1 MSTGD
6 RGWGGGRDRGEGN
19 VQRPPHLR
27 KVSARSKQAR
37 TPHPS
42 RIAGTKTTGRM
53 VRERTEGLL
62 GLLSTTP
69 LLKGIPREGLS
80 RIAAAMRRRRL
91 AAGTVAVKQGDPGH
105 ALYFL
110 AAGRLEATVRGGDP
124 EAPPVG
130 ILEPPRWFG
139 ELAILTR
146 QPRTATVTAAVDSE
160 VWTLSRKAFEEL
172 FGQYPDLSRNIIAGL
187 CARIQQKDQDF
198 LGQSSLALENARLA
212 RKVTEQADQLAVVSK
227 HKSQFLASMSH
238 ELRTPL
244 NAIIGFSE
252 VLLDPSV
259 GTLPPAEQQEFLTN
273 ILTSGKHLLRLIND
287 VLDLSKIEAGKMEL
301 NPDALGVE
309 EVIEG
314 VLATVKA
321 LAMKKRIQVTS
332 THAPEL
338 PPVWADPPRL
348 KQILY
353 NLLSNAIKFTPE
365 GGQVSV
371 TVRQVNQSSGG
382 SVDPSSPIHQ
392 STHPPIHSF
401 RPLVEVSVRDTG
413 IGIPPEDLER
423 IFGEFEQVTD
433 PARRHQEGTGLG
445 LALVKRLVEMHG
457 GQIRVD
463 SALGR
468 GSTFTFTIPT
478 AH

>member
-1 MSTGD
+1 
-6 RGWGGGRDRGEGN
+6 
-19 VQRPPHLR
+19 VQTPLHLTKGSASRKKPRTRPP
-27 KVSARSKQAR
+27 
-37 TPHPS
+37 S
-42 RIAGTKTTGRM
+42 RAAGTKTPRRGL
-53 VRERTEGLL
+53 RENPGALL
-62 GLLSTTP
+62 ELLSATS
-69 LLKGIPREGLS
+69 LVNGIPSEGLS
-80 RIAAAMRRRRL
+80 RLVAAMRRRHL
-91 AAGTVAVKQGDPGH
+91 VAGTVVVRQGDPGH

-130 ILEPPRWFG
+130 ILEPPGWFG

-160 VWTLSRKAFEEL
+160 VWSLSRKAFEEL
-172 FGQYPDLSRNIIAGL
+172 FERYPALARNIIAAL
-187 CARIQQKDQDF
+187 CARIQRKDQDF
-198 LGQSSLALENARLA
+198 LGQSTLALENARLA
-212 RKVTEQADQLAVVSK
+212 RKVTEQANQLAEVSR

-259 GTLPPAEQQEFLTN
+259 GTLSPAEQEEFLTN

-287 VLDLSKIEAGKMEL
+287 VLDLSKIEAGKLEL
-301 NPDALGVE
+301 SPDAVGLAELV
-309 EVIEG
+309 EG
-314 VLATVKA
+314 VLATVKS
-321 LAMKKRIQVTS
+321 LAMKKRIRLMS

-371 TVRQVNQSSGG
+371 AARMPDDRRGAQAQSSTGEETLA
-382 SVDPSSPIHQ
+382 PRQ
-392 STHPPIHSF
+392 Y
-401 RPLVEVSVRDTG
+401 VEVAVTDTG
-413 IGIPPEDLER
+413 IGIPPEDFER

-457 GQIRVD
+457 GEIRVE
-463 SALGR
+463 SAPGR
-468 GSTFTFTIPT
+468 GSTFTFTLPT
-478 AH
+478 SQ

>member
-1 MSTGD
+1 
-6 RGWGGGRDRGEGN
+6 
-19 VQRPPHLR
+19 
-27 KVSARSKQAR
+27 
-37 TPHPS
+37 
-42 RIAGTKTTGRM
+42 
-53 VRERTEGLL
+53 
-62 GLLSTTP
+62 
-69 LLKGIPREGLS
+69 
-80 RIAAAMRRRRL
+80 MRRRRL
-91 AAGTVAVKQGDPGH
+91 AAGTAVVKQGDPGH

-146 QPRTATVTAAVDSE
+146 QPRTATVTAAIDSE

-172 FGQYPDLSRNIIAGL
+172 FGQYPALSRNIIEAL

-198 LGQSSLALENARLA
+198 LDQSSLALENARLA
-212 RKVTEQADQLAVVSK
+212 RKVTEQADQLAEVSR

-252 VLLDPSV
+252 VLLDPSF
-259 GTLPPAEQQEFLTN
+259 GALPPAEQQEFLTN

-301 NPDALGVE
+301 SPDAIGVE
-309 EVIEG
+309 ELVEG

-321 LAMKKRIQVTS
+321 LAMKKHIQVTG
-332 THAPEL
+332 THGPEL

-371 TVRQVNQSSGG
+371 HTCLEDARRGAEEQRSTGGEPLALAPPPPSAPRQY
-382 SVDPSSPIHQ
+382 
-392 STHPPIHSF
+392 
-401 RPLVEVSVRDTG
+401 LAVSVRDTG

-457 GQIRVD
+457 GEIRVE
-463 SALGR
+463 SAPGR

-478 AH
+478 AS